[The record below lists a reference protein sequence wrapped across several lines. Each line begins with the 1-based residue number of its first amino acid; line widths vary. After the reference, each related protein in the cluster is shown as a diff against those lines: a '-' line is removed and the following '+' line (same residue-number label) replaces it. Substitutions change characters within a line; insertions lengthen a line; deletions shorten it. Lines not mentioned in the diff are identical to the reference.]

1 MGLMVEFSLVVAH
14 PGDASACSAASVVA
28 VALSAT
34 FAASLAVFV
43 AASLATAALVLG
55 VPWSVGGWFFL
66 AFFLPGLG
74 AVFLVLFL

>member
-1 MGLMVEFSLVVAH
+1 MGLMVELSLVVAH

-55 VPWSVGGWFFL
+55 VPWFVYGWSFL
-66 AFFLPGLG
+66 AFFFPGLG